1 MSCVPTGLDEETLQ
15 HIGQTAS
22 SVPLE
27 DFRIHAGEFTYPLFA
42 KTVVAMPKVHKIHRI
57 EHFGSGLKLRSAYLP
72 ALPNHDSFRGLIP
85 PKNNQKTLDFT
96 MRR

>member
-27 DFRIHAGEFTYPLFA
+27 DFRIHPGEFTCPQF
-42 KTVVAMPKVHKIHRI
+42 K
-57 EHFGSGLKLRSAYLP
+57 
-72 ALPNHDSFRGLIP
+72 
-85 PKNNQKTLDFT
+85 KNNKKTDLWRFPKHTLKHQKKWTEAVKLVFVCTLQK
-96 MRR
+96 

>member
-27 DFRIHAGEFTYPLFA
+27 DFRIHAGEFTCPLFENR
-42 KTVVAMPKVHKIHRI
+42 VMVMPQIQVFPFSSKFI
-57 EHFGSGLKLRSAYLP
+57 
-72 ALPNHDSFRGLIP
+72 SFRGLTSQ
-85 PKNNQKTLDFT
+85 KSQKT
-96 MRR
+96 